1 MGLSRNKVAV
11 PEGAAGSPPFY
22 GVFQDAGLAS
32 VVWPMRREWFPVS
45 CGRAGV
51 EEIVGFAGP
60 WGLAGSGADMLLG
73 SRTATRIRFGCV
85 RFSGCPWRDAVGL
98 AGRGSGPVGARG
110 GLRTG

>member
-1 MGLSRNKVAV
+1 MRLDHLLST
-11 PEGAAGSPPFY
+11 EF
-22 GVFQDAGLAS
+22 FEDAGLAS
-32 VVWPMRREWFPVS
+32 VVWPACRGSSPVWR
-45 CGRAGV
+45 GRAGV

-98 AGRGSGPVGARG
+98 AGRGSGPVGVRG

>member
-1 MGLSRNKVAV
+1 MRLDHLLST
-11 PEGAAGSPPFY
+11 EF
-22 GVFQDAGLAS
+22 FEDAGLAS
-32 VVWPMRREWFPVS
+32 VVWPMRRGSSPVWR
-45 CGRAGV
+45 GRAGV
-51 EEIVGFAGP
+51 EEIMGFWIPFGGP
-60 WGLAGSGADMLLG
+60 GSGMGMLLG

>member
-1 MGLSRNKVAV
+1 MVCRPSCGPCVGDV
-11 PEGAAGSPPFY
+11 PRFA
-22 GVFQDAGLAS
+22 
-32 VVWPMRREWFPVS
+32 

-60 WGLAGSGADMLLG
+60 WGLAGSGMGMLLG

-98 AGRGSGPVGARG
+98 WAAGRVRSGCVVV
-110 GLRTG
+110 

>member
-1 MGLSRNKVAV
+1 MVCRPSCGPRAGDGSR
-11 PEGAAGSPPFY
+11 
-22 GVFQDAGLAS
+22 
-32 VVWPMRREWFPVS
+32 VWR
-45 CGRAGV
+45 GRAGV

>member
-1 MGLSRNKVAV
+1 MRLDHLLSTEFFLRTPVWR
-11 PEGAAGSPPFY
+11 PSCGPRAGDGSRF
-22 GVFQDAGLAS
+22 
-32 VVWPMRREWFPVS
+32 RR
-45 CGRAGV
+45 GRAGV

-60 WGLAGSGADMLLG
+60 WGLAGSGMGMLLG

>member
-1 MGLSRNKVAV
+1 MRLDHLLSTEFFRTPV
-11 PEGAAGSPPFY
+11 
-22 GVFQDAGLAS
+22 
-32 VVWPMRREWFPVS
+32 RRPS
-45 CGRAGV
+45 CGPCAGDGSRVRVGAGV

-60 WGLAGSGADMLLG
+60 WGLAGSGMGMLLG

-98 AGRGSGPVGARG
+98 AGRGSGPVGVRG

>member
-1 MGLSRNKVAV
+1 MRLDHLLST
-11 PEGAAGSPPFY
+11 EF
-22 GVFQDAGLAS
+22 FQDAGPAS
-32 VVWPMRREWFPVS
+32 VVWPACRGSSPVWR
-45 CGRAGV
+45 GRAGV

>member
-1 MGLSRNKVAV
+1 MRLDHLLSTEISGHCLVAGVCPLAPDVPGARGLLVWKS
-11 PEGAAGSPPFY
+11 
-22 GVFQDAGLAS
+22 GVGLRAC
-32 VVWPMRREWFPVS
+32 RS
-45 CGRAGV
+45 CGASR
-51 EEIVGFAGP
+51 
-60 WGLAGSGADMLLG
+60 SGAGMLLG

>member
-1 MGLSRNKVAV
+1 MVCRPSCGPCAGDGSR
-11 PEGAAGSPPFY
+11 
-22 GVFQDAGLAS
+22 
-32 VVWPMRREWFPVS
+32 VWR
-45 CGRAGV
+45 GRAGV

>member
-1 MGLSRNKVAV
+1 MVCRPSCGPCVGDV
-11 PEGAAGSPPFY
+11 PRFA
-22 GVFQDAGLAS
+22 
-32 VVWPMRREWFPVS
+32 

-60 WGLAGSGADMLLG
+60 WGLAGSGMGMLLG

-98 AGRGSGPVGARG
+98 WAAGRVRSGRVVV
-110 GLRTG
+110 

>member
-1 MGLSRNKVAV
+1 MRLDHLLSTEFFRTPVWR
-11 PEGAAGSPPFY
+11 PSCGPRAGDGSRF
-22 GVFQDAGLAS
+22 
-32 VVWPMRREWFPVS
+32 RR
-45 CGRAGV
+45 GRAGV

-60 WGLAGSGADMLLG
+60 WGPAGSGADMLLG

-98 AGRGSGPVGARG
+98 WACGSGPVGARG

>member
-1 MGLSRNKVAV
+1 MRLDHLLSTEFFRTPVRRPSCGLRAGDGSR
-11 PEGAAGSPPFY
+11 
-22 GVFQDAGLAS
+22 
-32 VVWPMRREWFPVS
+32 VWR
-45 CGRAGV
+45 GRAGV

-60 WGLAGSGADMLLG
+60 WGLAGSGMGMLLG